1 MGMLE
6 RLRGPHELKRMT
18 APELETLAQE
28 IRDELM
34 RVIPRNG
41 GHYGPN
47 LGAVELTLALHRAF
61 DSPRDRLFW
70 DVGHQ
75 CYPHKLVTG
84 RFHQFE
90 TLRQEGGLF
99 GYPSPAE
106 SEHDPVYAA

>member
-1 MGMLE
+1 MNSRPAGRSDPPTRTAAWGRRSQRRRAVGLLE
-6 RLRGPHELKRMT
+6 HLRGPCDLKRLT
-18 APELETLAQE
+18 PPELAALAEE
-28 IRDELM
+28 IRAELL

-75 CYPHKLVTG
+75 
-84 RFHQFE
+84 
-90 TLRQEGGLF
+90 
-99 GYPSPAE
+99 
-106 SEHDPVYAA
+106 